1 MGTEEDQTLRVG
13 VGFLVW
19 LLEKN
24 PSKAEELISIALDN
38 RVQAVW
44 FSFGEDIGRWVRYV
58 REHDPR
64 AGSKDAVKI
73 FIQLSTV
80 QELKVAITEWNAD
93 VIIVQGLR
101 HLKRYQNCF
110 AYFSFFVGNEAGGHG
125 LKASLPLLNLFPLLA
140 NVASQLNG
148 PPLLAAG
155 GLATGSQVASLL
167 TLGASGVV
175 LGTRFLLSPESLY
188 TDPQRE
194 ALLAA
199 DSSLS
204 VRTMAFDYARNT
216 LGWPKGVDGRGLR
229 NGITETHSTTPSS

>member
-1 MGTEEDQTLRVG
+1 M
-13 VGFLVW
+13 GFLVW

-24 PSKAEELISIALDN
+24 PLKAEELILIALDN
-38 RVQAVW
+38 RVQAIW
-44 FSFGEDIGRWVRYV
+44 FSYGEDIGRWVRYV
-58 REHDPR
+58 RKHDPR
-64 AGSKDAVKI
+64 AGGKDAVKI

-80 QELKVAITEWNAD
+80 QELNVAITEWNAD
-93 VIIVQGLR
+93 VIVVQGLR
-101 HLKRYQNCF
+101 HLKSIKIVLLIFLFIYI
-110 AYFSFFVGNEAGGHG
+110 AGNEAGGHG
-125 LKASLPLLNLFPLLA
+125 LNASPPLLTLFPLLA

-188 TDPQRE
+188 TDLQRE

-204 VRTMAFDYARNT
+204 VRTMAFDHARNT

-229 NGITETHSTTPSS
+229 NGIHSLNPIELIFDVS